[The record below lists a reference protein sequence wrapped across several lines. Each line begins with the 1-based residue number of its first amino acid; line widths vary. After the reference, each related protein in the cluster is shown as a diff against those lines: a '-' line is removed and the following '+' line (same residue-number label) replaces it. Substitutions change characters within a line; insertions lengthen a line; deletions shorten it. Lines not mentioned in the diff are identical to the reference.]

1 LLKKKGILRN
11 CISIYAVPVI
21 TMFRLKLV
29 RMLKLAAVVRVRFAE
44 VILFGASTVFWR
56 FQTQVI
62 ELLMVEGDQLVLA
75 KLNVSGVVP
84 EFLR

>member
-1 LLKKKGILRN
+1 MLRN
-11 CISIYAVPVI
+11 CISIYAVPII

-29 RMLKLAAVVRVRFAE
+29 RMLKLAAVVRVRAAE
-44 VILFGASTVFWR
+44 IILFGASTVFWR

-62 ELLMVEGDQLVLA
+62 ELLMVEGYQFVLP
-75 KLNVSGVVP
+75 KLNVNGVVP

>member
-1 LLKKKGILRN
+1 
-11 CISIYAVPVI
+11 VPVI
-21 TMFRLKLV
+21 TTFRLKLV
-29 RMLKLAAVVRVRFAE
+29 RTLKLAAVVRVRVAE

-56 FQTQVI
+56 FQTQDI